1 MSDKMTSDQQ
11 IKLTIGDL
19 YVQLIIANDQ
29 IGQLMAQVTEL
40 RLYKEAKEASEG
52 VVRAVSDSETQVFA

>member
-1 MSDKMTSDQQ
+1 MSNKFTSDQQ
-11 IKLTIGDL
+11 VKLTIGDL
-19 YVQLIIANDQ
+19 YVQLTIANDQ

-52 VVRAVSDSETQVFA
+52 AVKAAESETQVFA